1 MKMLIPRKP
10 TPDLSLP
17 LVGGGEFS
25 LSGDGSD
32 KGTVV
37 CFYRG
42 LHCPLCAKYLDE
54 LARLTPEFEKR
65 GVTTIAV
72 SSDTEE
78 RAQGMADKLAEPLRV
93 AYGLSLS
100 EAKNWGLYISTSRG
114 MTSIGIEE
122 PALFSEPGLFMVG
135 PDRALYYGA
144 VQTMPFVR
152 PHFSELLGALD
163 FAIEK
168 NYPARGEYV
177 GAV

>member
-1 MKMLIPRKP
+1 MLTPRKP

-17 LVGGGEFS
+17 LAGGGTFT
-25 LSGDGSD
+25 LSAETSPR
-32 KGTVV
+32 GTVV

-42 LHCPLCAKYLDE
+42 LHCPICATYLGE
-54 LARLTPEFEKR
+54 LAKLTPDFAAR
-65 GVTTIAV
+65 GVGTVAV
-72 SSDTEE
+72 SSDPGD
-78 RAQGMADKLAEPLRV
+78 RAEAMAAKLPAPLRI
-93 AYGLSLS
+93 AYGLPLA
-100 EAKNWGLYISTSRG
+100 EARAWGLYISTSRG
-114 MTSIGIEE
+114 VTSIGVEE

-152 PHFSELLGALD
+152 PHFSELLKALD